1 MIRKITLLTTLF
13 FIALV
18 GIDSAYNHA
27 YTTSSGAPAGRTGS
41 PGDGGLTCSAVGC
54 HGATPQ
60 PGSNLFFVGVPTA
73 GYNPGQTYLV
83 QVNFSGLGNKGFQLS
98 PQSPNGT
105 LLGQLINTN
114 STGTQGTQTVGVGG
128 KYITHRLAQSGATGS
143 WSFQWRAP
151 AAGTGPVTFY
161 GAFVNGKDSGLRTE
175 QVTIQEN
182 PAASVNEAGK
192 LRQFKMYPN
201 PVNDRLTLTYT
212 LDRIEKV
219 IIKVYDITGREAM
232 QLLNETQ
239 DAGEHQMSYDLKP
252 QLNPG
257 VYFVSVDAGGKRFSQ
272 KLLVK

>member
-13 FIALV
+13 FIAIM

-27 YTTSSGAPAGRTGS
+27 HTNATGAPAGRTGS
-41 PGDGGLTCSAVGC
+41 PGDGGLTCSANGC

-60 PGSNLFFVGVPTA
+60 PGNNMFFVGVPAA

-83 QVNFSGLGNKGFQLS
+83 QVSFNGTNAKGFQIS
-98 PQSPNGT
+98 PQNQNGT
-105 LLGQLINTN
+105 LLGQLINTTTSGN
-114 STGTQGTQTVGVGG
+114 QRTQTVGSG
-128 KYITHRLAQSGATGS
+128 KYITHGIAQSTANAS
-143 WSFQWRAP
+143 WTFQWRAP
-151 AAGTGPVTFY
+151 SAGTGPVTFY
-161 GAFVNGKDSGLRTE
+161 GAFVNGRNTELRT
-175 QVTIQEN
+175 QAITVQEN

-192 LRQFKMYPN
+192 LQQFRMYPN
-201 PVNDRLTLTYT
+201 PVNDRLTLSYT
-212 LDRIEKV
+212 LERAEKV
-219 IIKVYDITGREAM
+219 IIKLYDIMGREAM